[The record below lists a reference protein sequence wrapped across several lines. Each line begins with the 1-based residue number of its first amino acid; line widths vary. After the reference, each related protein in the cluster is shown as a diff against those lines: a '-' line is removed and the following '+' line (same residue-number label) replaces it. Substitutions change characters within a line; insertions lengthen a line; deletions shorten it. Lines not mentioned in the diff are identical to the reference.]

1 MTGRQMSVR
10 WPAMIVV
17 LLAAIGLAGC
27 GEAPTARFDA
37 AAGPAGAPPPAPRMA
52 APEAA
57 INLDSQ
63 PPPAAGSAAPGD
75 DKATP
80 PPPVTAERK
89 IIYTAHLSIVVQN
102 LDQAIEEV
110 TRLVEGHKGYVA
122 KSEVTGQLGQRRQA
136 VFTLRVPVGG
146 FRPFREGLLQLGIVE
161 RNTLDTRDVTEEY
174 VDIEA
179 RIRNLKEEEQALNKL
194 LRESATRAEVLQTR
208 QEIVRVRT
216 EIDRLQGRLNLLNN
230 LTALSTIHLT
240 LREEQDYK
248 PPVTPAVP
256 TFPERVEQTFFRSWQ
271 SFVEFSQGVVLLATA
286 LTPWLLL
293 IVPVGLVSVWLMR
306 RAIRHSRSRRMPV
319 LEIVEEREG
328 AAPPPLPASP
338 PRPEGNAPA

>member
-1 MTGRQMSVR
+1 MTGRHIAVR
-10 WPAMIVV
+10 WPAMIVGWLV
-17 LLAAIGLAGC
+17 TIGLTGC
-27 GEAPTARFDA
+27 GEAPTVHFDA
-37 AAGPAGAPPPAPRMA
+37 ATGSVAAPPSPQRMA

-63 PPPAAGSAAPGD
+63 PPAPSGSAAGGD
-75 DKATP
+75 DKAAP
-80 PPPVTAERK
+80 PITVDRK

-102 LDQAIEEV
+102 LDQATEEV
-110 TRLVEGHKGYVA
+110 LRLVEGHKGYVA
-122 KSEVTGQLGQRRQA
+122 KSEITGQLGQRRQA
-136 VFTLRVPVGG
+136 VFTLRVPVGS
-146 FRPFREGLLQLGIVE
+146 FRPFREGLLQLGVVE

-179 RIRNLKEEEQALNKL
+179 RIRNLQEEEQALNKL

-230 LTALSTIHLT
+230 LTALSTVHLT

-256 TFPERVEQTFFRSWQ
+256 TFRERVEQTFVRSWQ
-271 SFVEFSQGVVLLATA
+271 RFVEFLQGVVLLATA

-293 IVPVGLVSVWLMR
+293 IVPMGLVGGWLVR
-306 RAIRHSRSRRMPV
+306 RAIRRSRSRRMPV
-319 LEIVEEREG
+319 LEVSEQEVV
-328 AAPPPLPASP
+328 APPPLPATP
-338 PRPEGNAPA
+338 PRSDGNAPT